1 VEKMC
6 PVRLFGRKSVVG
18 FSLRVASPGL
28 AFLSHRGLAQM
39 GEMGRITGRGTS
51 RFWAFFGTNDLNFY
65 EFDCRFS
72 TFSRSW
78 HWLWPCLA
86 DLPWARPMDAG

>member
-1 VEKMC
+1 MEKMC

-51 RFWAFFGTNDLNFY
+51 RFWAFFGTNDL
-65 EFDCRFS
+65 
-72 TFSRSW
+72 TFMNLIADFQHSRA
-78 HWLWPCLA
+78 LGTGCGLA
-86 DLPWARPMDAG
+86 